1 MKHKGPRVIR
11 EPNLGALGRTR
22 PRERGT
28 VARLAAKR
36 WKLEQ
41 GQVCKESPWAFCG
54 LSIFSP
60 VGVTVGFLWVVYV
73 LPGWSPRGLS
83 VGCLCS
89 SVEQTHVGKSGPGRA
104 HSLRVFNVGKHRSRG
119 NHCGSAAG
127 LGQSSVS
134 QAIQPMPL
142 LLGHQPLVMS
152 FLSRAQ
158 CLAAP

>member
-1 MKHKGPRVIR
+1 MKHKGPGVIR

-60 VGVTVGFLWVVYV
+60 VGVTVGFLWAVYN

-83 VGCLCS
+83 VGGLCS
-89 SVEQTHVGKSGPGRA
+89 SWLESPWAFCRLSMFFPGADTRREEWSREGPL
-104 HSLRVFNVGKHRSRG
+104 SLRV
-119 NHCGSAAG
+119 
-127 LGQSSVS
+127 
-134 QAIQPMPL
+134 
-142 LLGHQPLVMS
+142 
-152 FLSRAQ
+152 
-158 CLAAP
+158 